1 MNWHSKLIEKVLEFF
16 KVDPTQGLNDEQV
29 QYYLKEY
36 GQNILISK
44 KSKSNWVLLLEQF
57 NNPIII
63 ILIVASI
70 INAFISDIKDTL
82 VIGAVV
88 ILNTLIGFFQE
99 QRASDALK
107 SLQKMA
113 ASKARVLR
121 KGQQQLIATN
131 EVVCGDIIV
140 LESGVRVPADA
151 RLIEANNLIVD
162 ESMLTGESFGIAK
175 NPTARIP
182 ENAPLTDRLTM
193 VYSGSIIQ
201 KGRGLAVVTATG
213 SSTEFGKIA
222 EKVAEAE
229 EGESPLQ
236 IQISKF
242 GKALSLAILSIIA
255 VIFVVGYLQGNDFV
269 IMFLTSV
276 GLAVSAIPE
285 GLPVAVTIT
294 LSIGLSQMAKHKAIV
309 KKLAAVET
317 LGSTNIICTDK
328 TGTLTKNEMM
338 VSKYILSDEIYEVT
352 DSGNHQGGEVYNQAT
367 KEKVLWNT
375 NESLKIA
382 TLISALC
389 TESHI
394 EPNDGE
400 WKITGDPTESAL
412 MISAKKLG
420 FQLPQI
426 PVSIDIPFE
435 SEHQLMVVR
444 VTFDDKQYVL
454 VKGAPEKVLA
464 RCNKMLKRTG
474 ETVEI
479 DLKNV
484 ERYIDLLSS
493 EALRILA
500 LAFTT
505 EIQKDFVEI
514 EDLRNLI
521 FVGFAGIEDALRPE
535 AINAV
540 SECHNAGIK
549 VVMTTGDH
557 SKTAQKVAEK
567 VGIIPPNHK
576 PFVITGKEM
585 EEMTDD
591 ELSQKAPNIDVYA
604 RVVPEHKFRIVKS
617 LQANNNIVAMTGD
630 GVNDAPAL
638 KQADIGVAMGSGTDV
653 ARESAHMVL
662 LDDNFATIVEAVRR
676 GRIILNNLRHI
687 LLYILSTSAGGL
699 LTIASSVF
707 LGFPLPLLPA
717 QLLWVNLVTD
727 GTSTFPLGFEKEHG
741 DVMAFKP
748 RRKDEP
754 LVSMNMVYRIIIS
767 AITMALGTL
776 ALFYIY
782 IGGNFSPSTDV
793 LEKARTIA
801 FCTLAFFQIWNVQNS
816 RSVDR
821 SLFFNLP
828 YNKTD
833 SLEKITLSNN
843 FVLFAVMILALLLQI
858 FAVSVPF
865 MNVIMDTVP
874 LNFYDWLVVLFTTF
888 SIIVI
893 VEIHKYIN
901 ASIRKKKRIQEGK
914 DQ

>member
-1 MNWHSKLIEKVLEFF
+1 MNWHSKQIEKVLEYF
-16 KVDPTQGLNDEQV
+16 KVDPSYGLSDEQV
-29 QYYLKEY
+29 QFYRKEY
-36 GQNILISK
+36 GQNILISR

-63 ILIVASI
+63 ILIVAAI

-99 QRASDALK
+99 RRASDALK

-113 ASKARVLR
+113 APKARVLR
-121 KGQQQLIATN
+121 NGQQQLIATN

-140 LESGVRVPADA
+140 LESGVCVPADA

-162 ESMLTGESFGIAK
+162 ESMLTGESFGIEK
-175 NPTARIP
+175 NQKVRIP
-182 ENAPLTDRLTM
+182 ENAPLADRLTM

-201 KGRGLAVVTATG
+201 KGRGFAVVTAIG
-213 SSTEFGKIA
+213 ASTEFGKIA

-242 GKALSLAILSIIA
+242 GKVLSLAILAIIA
-255 VIFVVGYLQGNDFV
+255 VIFLVGYLQGNDFI

-338 VSKYILSDEIYEVT
+338 VSKYILFDEIYEVAG
-352 DSGNHQGGEVYNQAT
+352 SGYHKDGEVYNQAT
-367 KEKVLWNT
+367 KEKVLYNT

-389 TESHI
+389 TESQI
-394 EPNDGE
+394 EPNDDE

-420 FQLPQI
+420 FQFEQI

-435 SEHQLMVVR
+435 SEHQLMAVR

-464 RCNKMLKRTG
+464 RCNKMLKPTG

-479 DLKNV
+479 DFNIV
-484 ERYIDLLSS
+484 DRHIDILSS

-500 LAFTT
+500 LAYTT

-521 FVGFAGIEDALRPE
+521 FVGFAGIEDAVRPE

-540 SECHNAGIK
+540 GECHKAGIK
-549 VVMTTGDH
+549 VVMITGDH

-567 VGIIPPNHK
+567 AGIVPPNQK
-576 PFVITGKEM
+576 PFVIIGKEL
-585 EEMTDD
+585 EEMTDN
-591 ELSQKAPNIDVYA
+591 ELFQKAPNIDVYA

-653 ARESAHMVL
+653 AREAAHMVL

-741 DVMAFKP
+741 DVMVFKP

-754 LVSMNMVYRIIIS
+754 LVSISMVYRIIIS
-767 AITMALGTL
+767 AIAMAFGTL

-782 IGGNFSPSTDV
+782 LDGNFFPSADV

-828 YNKTD
+828 YNEIDT
-833 SLEKITLSNN
+833 LEKITFSKNL
-843 FVLFAVMILALLLQI
+843 VLFAVMILALLLQI

-865 MNVIMDTVP
+865 MNVVMDTVP
-874 LNFYDWLVVLFTTF
+874 LNFYDWIVVLCTTF

-893 VEIHKYIN
+893 VEIHKYIT
-901 ASIRKKKRIQEGK
+901 ALIRKKKRIQEGK